1 MKNYQPQQIQKLKP
15 FLNTNT
21 MKNTNSQKLRLG
33 LFVITGTVLF
43 IVGVYLIGQR
53 QNMFKKTFTI
63 SAYFQNVNGLQNGN
77 NVRYSGIDIG
87 TVKDI
92 TMVNDSTIKVEM
104 SIDEKIITHIKKDA
118 IATIG
123 SDGLVGNMILNIV
136 PGNGHAEI
144 ISNGDTI
151 ESYSK
156 IGADDILSTLSVS
169 SENAA
174 ILTSDLLKITTAM
187 IKGKGTVGLLLND
200 TIMAQ
205 DLKQSVTNLRVA
217 SRSATNTINE
227 LNTIIS
233 SLKTNDE
240 TVLGMLMNDT
250 ISGTKL
256 KDIIGHLETSSMEIE
271 NVLSSINIAVDD
283 FNSSDDGAY
292 NYILKD
298 TSLVNSLKSTLI
310 NINEGTDKFNQNM
323 EALKHNFLTRGYFRK
338 LERQEKREAKK
349 ENN

>member
-1 MKNYQPQQIQKLKP
+1 
-15 FLNTNT
+15 

-43 IVGVYLIGQR
+43 IIGVYLIGQR
-53 QNMFKKTFTI
+53 ENMFKKTFTI
-63 SAYFQNVNGLQNGN
+63 SAFFQNVNGLQNGN

-92 TMVNDSTIKVEM
+92 TMVNDSTIKVDM
-104 SIDEKIITHIKKDA
+104 TIDEKMIIHIKKDA

-136 PGNGHAEI
+136 PGNGQANI

-200 TIMAQ
+200 TIMAK
-205 DLKQSVTNLRVA
+205 DLKQSVTNLKFA

-233 SLKTNDE
+233 SLKTNNE
-240 TVLGMLMNDT
+240 TVLGMLINDT
-250 ISGTKL
+250 LSGKKL
-256 KDIIGHLETSSMEIE
+256 KDIIGHLETSSAEVE
-271 NVLSSINIAVDD
+271 NVLANINTAVDD

-298 TSLVNSLKSTLI
+298 TSLVNSLKSTLK

-349 ENN
+349 VEKENN

>member
-1 MKNYQPQQIQKLKP
+1 
-15 FLNTNT
+15 
-21 MKNTNSQKLRLG
+21 MKNTNSKKLRLG
-33 LFVITGTVLF
+33 LFIISGTVLF

-87 TVKDI
+87 TVRDI
-92 TMVNDSTIKVEM
+92 TMVNDSTIKVDM
-104 SIDEKIITHIKKDA
+104 NIDEKIIVHIKKDA

-136 PGNGHAEI
+136 PGNGHTEI

-174 ILTSDLLKITTAM
+174 ILTSDLVKITTAM

-205 DLKQSVTNLRVA
+205 DLKQSVTNLKVA
-217 SRSATNTINE
+217 SRSATNTISE
-227 LNTIIS
+227 LNSIIS

-250 ISGTKL
+250 ISGSKL
-256 KDIIGHLETSSMEIE
+256 KDIIGHLEISSEEIE
-271 NVLSSINIAVDD
+271 NVLSNVNDVVND
-283 FNSSDDGAY
+283 FNSTDGAY

-298 TSLVNSLKSTLI
+298 TSLVNSLKSILK
-310 NINEGTDKFNQNM
+310 NISEGTDKFNQNM

-338 LERQEKREAKK
+338 LEREEKKLNKK
-349 ENN
+349 ED

>member
-1 MKNYQPQQIQKLKP
+1 
-15 FLNTNT
+15 

-33 LFVITGTVLF
+33 LFVVTGTVLF
-43 IVGVYLIGQR
+43 IIGVYLIGQR
-53 QNMFKKTFTI
+53 ENMFKKTFTI
-63 SAYFQNVNGLQNGN
+63 SAFFQNVNGLQNGN

-92 TMVNDSTIKVEM
+92 TMVNDSTIKVDM
-104 SIDEKIITHIKKDA
+104 TIDEKMIIHIKKDA

-136 PGNGHAEI
+136 PGNGHANI

-200 TIMAQ
+200 TIMAK
-205 DLKQSVTNLRVA
+205 DLKQSVTNLKFA

-233 SLKTNDE
+233 SLKTNNE
-240 TVLGMLMNDT
+240 TVLGMLINDT
-250 ISGTKL
+250 LSGKKL
-256 KDIIGHLETSSMEIE
+256 KDIIRHLETSSAEVE
-271 NVLSSINIAVDD
+271 NVLANINTAVDD

-298 TSLVNSLKSTLI
+298 TSLVNSLKSTLK